1 MNDTSPEAAAL
12 QTEIYRKMS
21 GEQRLKLAFE
31 MSDFARELT
40 LSRLRSEH
48 PEWSDWEL
56 RRELLRYA
64 FGSEP
69 LPPPLL

>member
-1 MNDTSPEAAAL
+1 MNDTTSEAAAL
-12 QTEIYRKMS
+12 QVEIYRKMS
-21 GEQRLKLAFE
+21 GEQRLKLAIE
-31 MSDFARELT
+31 MSEFARELT

-69 LPPPLL
+69 LPPILL

>member
-1 MNDTSPEAAAL
+1 MDDTSPEAAAL
-12 QTEIYRKMS
+12 QVEIYRRMS

-31 MSDFARELT
+31 MSDLARELT

-48 PEWSDWEL
+48 PDWSDWEL
-56 RRELLRYA
+56 KRELLRYA

-69 LPPPLL
+69 LPPLLR

>member
-1 MNDTSPEAAAL
+1 VNDTTSEAAAL
-12 QTEIYRKMS
+12 QVEIYRKMS
-21 GEQRLKLAFE
+21 GEQRLKLAIE
-31 MSDFARELT
+31 MSEFARELT

-69 LPPPLL
+69 LPPILL